1 MMRHLGQ
8 AVLGPARRAQ
18 RGFVALSAVLLLV
31 TAAIFALAQ
40 TLGISGSASSD
51 NLQQLN
57 STAAFF
63 LAESGIEHA
72 QALLR
77 DAALTGTN
85 TDSTCTDLGALAA
98 ISLGSG
104 SMQGT
109 YAYSAAVSTP
119 AVCGGANPAC
129 TSCALT
135 VEGKVRSASRSIL
148 VQMAANRSDGVEGF
162 GHQFTLNLETLVD
175 NSFAFTHLA
184 YNPPTNWGGDAVAGF
199 CQNNG
204 PGSLT
209 DCTESWKM
217 AGTYYNNTA
226 SQGVFAQAL
235 SAGTYSI
242 NEGLTTFGLPVT
254 YTDRNYVQT
263 GVTFRP
269 ATGVA
274 TVTHVGAFASSPD
287 NVCVAST
294 TPRTQPI
301 TYYVGEG
308 SNTYCSRFDY
318 QTALLDPNWTCN
330 PSSGTTPNWA
340 NAATADTLMAGF
352 GGKPYYSGSGA
363 RDSNQ
368 LSGMRLNGQALF
380 RQLTMAGTQ
389 GDGMYSQIWFAYNP
403 GYYASNA
410 SASSVAV
417 ASSFTATIGASI
429 TGHTTNTAKR
439 FVLDSNLG
447 ADERFATGD
456 TIMNTAG
463 TISYGT
469 LGTLRSAA
477 NTEGKKN
484 AIYNLSGG
492 STISATGTALRSFS
506 TVLRLSAAPS
516 AGALAL
522 ADAVTNAAG
531 TVAYGNLGSKISGSL
546 NVAASTYQLTGGV
559 AQQVSA
565 TANNMRSLRDSS
577 TITLTG
583 ATTLPEVGTAVGVVA
598 GAGEFL
604 PDSVTGSISGTTLTV
619 SAATASQLSVGDA
632 LFGGSLRA
640 NTRISALVSGTGG
653 TGTYSVTPSQTAA
666 SGAILARPAVV
677 SVASANS
684 FTVSRLPSTRLV
696 AARVCGGLCPL
707 LLGDAVHPVGQ
718 IDLTNIQDYD
728 DWTAGFACLRGVNP
742 ASIENLGTILSKRSG
757 WSELVR

>member
-1 MMRHLGQ
+1 MQSRGKPL
-8 AVLGPARRAQ
+8 LGPARRRQ
-18 RGFVALSAVLLLV
+18 RGFAALSAVLLLV

-63 LAESGIEHA
+63 LAESGVEHA

-77 DAALTGTN
+77 DAALAGTS
-85 TDSTCTDLGALAA
+85 TDSSCTDLGALAA
-98 ISLGSG
+98 ASLGSG
-104 SMQGT
+104 SLQGT
-109 YAYSAAVSTP
+109 YSYSAAVSTP
-119 AVCGGANPAC
+119 AVCGGTNPAC

-148 VQMAANRSDGVEGF
+148 VQMSANRSDGVEGF

-184 YNPPTNWGGDAVAGF
+184 YNPQTNWGGDAVAGF

-209 DCTESWKM
+209 DCTESWKL

-226 SQGVFAQAL
+226 SQGVFAQAI

-242 NEGLTTFGLPVT
+242 NEGLMAFGLPVT

-269 ATGVA
+269 ADGVA
-274 TVTHVGAFASSPD
+274 SVVHVGSFSSSPN
-287 NVCVAST
+287 NVCVASA

-308 SNTYCSRFDY
+308 TNTYCSRFDY
-318 QTALLDPNWTCN
+318 QTALLDAHWTCN
-330 PSSGTTPNWA
+330 PSSGTTPDWS
-340 NAATADTLMAGF
+340 NAANADTLMAGF

-363 RDSNQ
+363 RHSNQ
-368 LSGMRLNGQALF
+368 LTGLGLNGQALF

-389 GDGMYSQIWFAYNP
+389 GDGMYSQIWYAYNP
-403 GYYASNA
+403 GYYASTA
-410 SASSVAV
+410 SASSLAV
-417 ASSFTATIGASI
+417 ASTFTATIGASI

-439 FVLDSNLG
+439 FVLDSSLG
-447 ADERFATGD
+447 ADERFALGD

-463 TISYGT
+463 TTSYGT
-469 LGTLRSAA
+469 LGTRRSGTAGQA
-477 NTEGKKN
+477 G
-484 AIYNLSGG
+484 AVYNLSSG

-506 TVLRLSAAPS
+506 TAMRLSAAPS
-516 AGALAL
+516 LGALAL
-522 ADAVTNAAG
+522 GDAVTHAAG
-531 TVAYGNLGSKISGSL
+531 SVGYGVLGSLLSGGL
-546 NVAASTYQLTGGV
+546 NATGSVYQLTGGV
-559 AQQVSA
+559 AQQVSG
-565 TANNMRSLRDSS
+565 TANNMRSLRDSA

-583 ATTLPEVGTAVGVVA
+583 ATTLPVVGTALGVVA

-604 PDSVTGSISGTTLTV
+604 PDSITGAISGTTLTV

-640 NTRISALVSGTGG
+640 NTRITALLSGTGG
-653 TGTYSVTPSQTAA
+653 VGSYSVTPSQTAA
-666 SGAILARPAVV
+666 SGAIMARPAVV

-707 LLGDAVHPVGQ
+707 LLSDGVRAVGQ
-718 IDLTNIQDYD
+718 VELTNIQDYD